1 MASKVFLIAC
11 TLALSLET
19 VLAANMACVNLKDS
33 FMAKGVEAADLVRS
47 PVKGKSRNLGSVRF
61 HILNSFF
68 SRLRFAARAGKARSR
83 ERDFRLRFS
92 IKARQIIHPPPSP
105 FASQSPLSSPSL
117 RYLAPL
123 ISLEILGAISLIS
136 KTR

>member
-11 TLALSLET
+11 ILALSLET

-61 HILNSFF
+61 HILTSFF
-68 SRLRFAARAGKARSR
+68 RVSGSRRGRGKHEVAREIFVSG
-83 ERDFRLRFS
+83 
-92 IKARQIIHPPPSP
+92 
-105 FASQSPLSSPSL
+105 SQLKL
-117 RYLAPL
+117 DR
-123 ISLEILGAISLIS
+123 
-136 KTR
+136 